1 MVRNDSDN
9 PVEAVRTALRDA
21 ADWRDRGVTLSVA
34 VNISVTLLTR
44 PDLVE
49 EIKAAL
55 AANTLPARLLT
66 LEVTES
72 AAMTSSEAVLEALEA
87 LRDVGIKLSVDDYGT
102 GQSTLTYLKRLP
114 ASELK
119 IDKSF
124 IQTVVANRNDAIL
137 VRSTIDLAHELGLS
151 VVGEGVEDSECL
163 EALAAMGCDTV
174 QGYHI
179 GRPMAAPDF
188 LALTLQLNAQG
199 AAVAA

>member
-1 MVRNDSDN
+1 MRLFSPGV
-9 PVEAVRTALRDA
+9 ALFF
-21 ADWRDRGVTLSVA
+21 T
-34 VNISVTLLTR
+34 
-44 PDLVE
+44 
-49 EIKAAL
+49 AAL
-55 AANTLPARLLT
+55 TGCEAKFDPNKVAPTVAPLRQVPTDGASYASDPSTVIEAPAT
-66 LEVTES
+66 PSPEVTES
-72 AAMTSSEAVLEALEA
+72 AAMTSSDAALSALEF